1 MCLAPGVS
9 MPAGRD
15 AAPVTFSRGVLG
27 ASVAGVV
34 ATRKEIARFVRH
46 LESSGMAGRKAG
58 RQDV

>member
-1 MCLAPGVS
+1 
-9 MPAGRD
+9 
-15 AAPVTFSRGVLG
+15 VLG

-34 ATRKEIARFVRH
+34 ATRKEIARSVRH

>member
-1 MCLAPGVS
+1 

-27 ASVAGVV
+27 AGVAGVV
-34 ATRKEIARFVRH
+34 ATRKEIARSVRY